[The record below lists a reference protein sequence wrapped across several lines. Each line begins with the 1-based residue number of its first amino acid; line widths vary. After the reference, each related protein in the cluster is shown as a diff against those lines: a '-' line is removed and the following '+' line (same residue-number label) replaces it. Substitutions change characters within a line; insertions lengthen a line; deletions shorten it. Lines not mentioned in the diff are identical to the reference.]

1 MCVRIPTVLFF
12 VHLLNHR
19 RYLCVFFNKIN
30 ENNGVLVVDAFMNLI
45 YTRYDMTQVSKNR
58 KILFEKINIF
68 FFSDIYKQ
76 LIFHEKSNIRSD

>member
-1 MCVRIPTVLFF
+1 
-12 VHLLNHR
+12 
-19 RYLCVFFNKIN
+19 
-30 ENNGVLVVDAFMNLI
+30 MNLI